1 MKRLASVYQAEVDKR
16 RQLIPESLTPLA
28 QNSSDNPQLN
38 QGLDFLNDSL
48 GFSGE
53 WHVLLL
59 RFPWCITLLT
69 LGLPGSPAQLGLG
82 RSHGDRR
89 KRHAHSA
96 PVAHLNIKTMENC
109 H

>member
-53 WHVLLL
+53 WHAYSSPEVVL
-59 RFPWCITLLT
+59 FETFIQP
-69 LGLPGSPAQLGLG
+69 
-82 RSHGDRR
+82 
-89 KRHAHSA
+89 
-96 PVAHLNIKTMENC
+96 
-109 H
+109 